1 MTTSNSH
8 LATVS
13 PRRCVVCE
21 HEDRDTIDR
30 DLIRK
35 RRTQADIARQLGVN
49 RSTISRH
56 FKNHVLPTLAS
67 TMISAPA
74 EVSIGS
80 LIDEFDY
87 HYGVNRQIQ
96 ERALARDDL
105 GLVLRA
111 GAEQRRLLEV
121 LLKHGEKMGAGSVF
135 DAIAMD
141 PERWA
146 QIESEA
152 AARHRK
158 LAEEWVVKVARG
170 IVTLSE
176 LPDDVRD
183 RITEYVLRA
192 EFPDEGPVDAGDA
205 VEEIAGG
212 DPSDSEADQD
222 EDPMS

>member
-1 MTTSNSH
+1 VTTSNNH
-8 LATVS
+8 LTPIS
-13 PRRCVVCE
+13 PPRCVVCR
-21 HEDRDTIDR
+21 HEDRDAIDR

-35 RRTQADIARQLGVN
+35 RRTQADIARQLDVD

-56 FKNHVLPTLAS
+56 LKNHVLPTLAS

-87 HYGVNRQIQ
+87 QYGVNRQIQ

-105 GLVLRA
+105 SLVLRA

-135 DAIAMD
+135 DAIGRD

-146 QIESEA
+146 QLEREI
-152 AARHRK
+152 AARYRK
-158 LAEEWVVKVARG
+158 LADERVLKVAKG
-170 IVTLSE
+170 FVTLSE
-176 LPDDVRD
+176 LPEDVRD
-183 RITEYVLRA
+183 RITELVLRA
-192 EFPDEGPVDAGDA
+192 EFPDDGPVDIGDA
-205 VEEIAGG
+205 VPEATGG
-212 DPSDSEADQD
+212 DTADSEANQD